1 MKKDKIIFWS
11 ATIFIVLFEGAMPLG
26 TILFAPQYATV
37 GTDALG
43 YPVYFAYGLIVCKVL
58 GAIALAV
65 PAMPQTIK
73 EWAYAGFTFNLL
85 FAALSHTMVDGIIG
99 YIIMPLVILAIL
111 MVSHYYN
118 RKINK
123 IGKSQ

>member
-1 MKKDKIIFWS
+1 MKKDKIIYWT
-11 ATIFIVLFEGAMPLG
+11 ATIFIVLFEGVMPLG

-85 FAALSHTMVDGIIG
+85 FAALSHTMVDGNIA
-99 YIIMPLVILAIL
+99 YICMPLVILAIL
-111 MVSHYYN
+111 MVSYFYN
-118 RKINK
+118 RKLNK
-123 IGKSQ
+123 TSQNR